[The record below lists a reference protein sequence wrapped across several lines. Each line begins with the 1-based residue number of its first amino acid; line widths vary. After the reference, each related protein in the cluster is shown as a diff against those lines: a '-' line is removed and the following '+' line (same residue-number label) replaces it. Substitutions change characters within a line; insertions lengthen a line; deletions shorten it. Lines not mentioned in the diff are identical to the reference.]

1 MVARPN
7 TQYPS
12 THLPRDGDL
21 LAVRYARR
29 RFHVNTSEE
38 KNRFERRKFLT
49 AAGAV
54 GLGTMVVGVAA
65 ACGTGE
71 TATTTTGT
79 GRGKSLKK
87 VTFVTDV
94 TPYGK
99 HAPFFVALEKGFWTK
114 RGLEVDIQSGKGSA
128 DAVTK
133 VASGAG
139 QFALADT
146 SAVILARGNQG
157 VAAKVVCMYHYKNLM
172 CSLSLEGAG
181 IREPRDL
188 VGTNQHVTAGEGT
201 YRLLPALAQLNGFDA
216 KGVKATIGEFTQSV
230 PILLS
235 GRADGTLN
243 YFTLYPALE
252 AAAEKAGKK
261 AAHFL
266 YADYG
271 LDIYNNGIVVT
282 DAFAEKDPDAV
293 RAFCDGFAEAIVY
306 TVANPDEAME
316 SFQKRVPGLDSKIA
330 RAQLQV
336 AIDHLN
342 VAEVKTKGFG
352 PMSDDKMA
360 TTLEMVN
367 KYFDLKTPVSVTSD
381 VYTNKFVTAGQVPAL

>member
-1 MVARPN
+1 VATRIAA
-7 TQYPS
+7 
-12 THLPRDGDL
+12 RD
-21 LAVRYARR
+21 ARR
-29 RFHVNTSEE
+29 RYVNTSED
-38 KNRFERRKFLT
+38 KNRFERRKFLA

-54 GLGTMVVGVAA
+54 GLGAVAVGVAA
-65 ACGTGE
+65 GCGPAE
-71 TATTTTGT
+71 PATTTTGT
-79 GRGKSLKK
+79 RSGTSLKK
-87 VTFVTDV
+87 VTFITDV

-114 RGLEVDIQSGKGSA
+114 RGLDVDIQSGKGSA

-157 VAAKVVCMYHYKNLM
+157 IQAKVVCMYHYKNLM
-172 CSLSLEGAG
+172 CSLSLEEAG
-181 IREPRDL
+181 ISEPRDL

-201 YRLLPALAQLNGFDA
+201 YRLLPALAELNGFDA
-216 KGVKATIGEFTQSV
+216 RQVKATIGEFTQSV

-282 DAFAEKDPDAV
+282 DAYAEKDPDAV
-293 RAFCDGFAEAIVY
+293 RAFCDGFAEAIVHSVEY
-306 TVANPDEAME
+306 PDEAMHI
-316 SFQKRVPGLDSKIA
+316 FQKRVPGLDAKVA

-342 VAEVKTKGFG
+342 VAEVKANGFG
-352 PMSDDKMA
+352 PMSEAKMV

-367 KYFDLKTPVSVTSD
+367 NYFDLKTPVSATAD